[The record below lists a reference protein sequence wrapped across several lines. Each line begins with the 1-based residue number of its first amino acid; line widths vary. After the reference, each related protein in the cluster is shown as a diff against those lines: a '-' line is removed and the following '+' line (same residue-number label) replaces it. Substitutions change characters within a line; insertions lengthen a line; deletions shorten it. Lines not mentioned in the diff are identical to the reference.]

1 MEGDREYCSELSRT
15 QGEPMLGTAEPVD
28 IWLLLEYKPAWKSR
42 AVEDN
47 GLEDETNRWLEDSLK
62 TCAER
67 GLKARPQFI
76 RRPDFDIDTTTL
88 FIARNNALGRIEAS
102 GYHAI
107 REVDVLTSDLIPV
120 RENVY
125 FVCTNG
131 QRDLCCAR
139 YGLPTFAR
147 LQELVGARV
156 WQTTHLG
163 GHRFAPNVLALPQGI
178 LYGRV
183 DVDEV
188 DAFVTTIES
197 GDVSRSHVRGRSA
210 FPPEAQFAEMQ
221 VAGRV
226 EALLDVRDD
235 RVRFRTNLGEEEIQ
249 VRSASIPMQI
259 VASCGDAE
267 SKDVYPI
274 SGTA

>member
-1 MEGDREYCSELSRT
+1 MEGGREYCSELSRT

-47 GLEDETNRWLEDSLK
+47 GLEDETNRWLENSLK
-62 TCAER
+62 RCAER

-210 FPPEAQFAEMQ
+210 FPPGAQFAEMQ

-226 EALLDVRDD
+226 EALLDIRDD

>member
-47 GLEDETNRWLEDSLK
+47 GLEDETNRWLENTLK
-62 TCAER
+62 RCAER

-183 DVDEV
+183 DVDVV

-226 EALLDVRDD
+226 EALLDIRDD
-235 RVRFRTNLGEEEIQ
+235 RVRFRTNLGEEEVQ

>member
-47 GLEDETNRWLEDSLK
+47 GLEDETNRWLENSLK
-62 TCAER
+62 RCAER

-226 EALLDVRDD
+226 EALLDIRDD

>member
-62 TCAER
+62 RCAER

-76 RRPDFDIDTTTL
+76 RRPDFDLGTTTL

-102 GYHAI
+102 EYDAI
-107 REVDVLTSDLIPV
+107 REVDVLTSDLAPV

-183 DVDEV
+183 DVDVV

-226 EALLDVRDD
+226 EALLDIRDD
-235 RVRFRTNLGEEEIQ
+235 RVRFRTNLGEEEVQ

-267 SKDVYPI
+267 SEDVYPI

>member
-62 TCAER
+62 RCAER

-183 DVDEV
+183 DVDVV

-226 EALLDVRDD
+226 EALLDIRDD
-235 RVRFRTNLGEEEIQ
+235 RVRFRTNLGEEEVQ

>member
-62 TCAER
+62 RCDER

-76 RRPDFDIDTTTL
+76 RRPDFDPGTTTL

-102 GYHAI
+102 EYDAI
-107 REVDVLTSDLIPV
+107 REVDVLTSDLAPV

-188 DAFVTTIES
+188 DAFVTAIES
-197 GDVSRSHVRGRSA
+197 GEVSRSHVRGRSA

-226 EALLDVRDD
+226 EALLDIRDA

-274 SGTA
+274 GGTS

>member
-147 LQELVGARV
+147 LQELVGARA

-226 EALLDVRDD
+226 EALLDIRDD

>member
-1 MEGDREYCSELSRT
+1 
-15 QGEPMLGTAEPVD
+15 
-28 IWLLLEYKPAWKSR
+28 
-42 AVEDN
+42 
-47 GLEDETNRWLEDSLK
+47 
-62 TCAER
+62 
-67 GLKARPQFI
+67 
-76 RRPDFDIDTTTL
+76 L
-88 FIARNNALGRIEAS
+88 FIARNTTLGRIEAS
-102 GYHAI
+102 AYDALW
-107 REVDVLTSDLIPV
+107 EVDVLTSDLAPV

-226 EALLDVRDD
+226 EALLDIRDD
-235 RVRFRTNLGEEEIQ
+235 RVRFRTNLGEEEIR

>member
-62 TCAER
+62 RCAER

-102 GYHAI
+102 AYDALW
-107 REVDVLTSDLIPV
+107 EVDVLTSDLAPV

-210 FPPEAQFAEMQ
+210 FPPGAQFAEMQ

-226 EALLDVRDD
+226 EALLDIRDD